1 MSRGKPV
8 WALFAAL
15 AAALLALQ
23 LFTHTAPMA
32 FAHEREATTSQGE
45 ALVCDDAHGPEETSQ
60 HFLTRDRQRS
70 DENASVGASS
80 GAQTVGAHVA
90 AASSM
95 PSTAGHT
102 YRQPRPATGLSP
114 AGLQIFRC

>member
-32 FAHEREATTSQGE
+32 SAHEREATTSQGE
-45 ALVCDDAHGPEETSQ
+45 ALVCDDAHVPQETSQ
-60 HFLTRDRQRS
+60 HYVTRDRQRS
-70 DENASVGASS
+70 DEHASAGASS
-80 GAQTVGAHVA
+80 GAQTMGTHVA
-90 AASSM
+90 AAPSLSSI
-95 PSTAGHT
+95 ARHT
-102 YRQPRPATGLSP
+102 YRQPRPITGLSP